1 MNDCFTFAIISYN
14 QQDFILETLESIK
27 YQILHYGS
35 DIHCSLIVGDDH
47 SSDDTVVIIRR
58 WLETNRS
65 LFVCVDIIER
75 EANVGLNRNYLDVL
89 SKIQDEHYKII
100 AGDDLFSC
108 ECVFEWGLE
117 DSINAYYPI
126 ILCKGVLSID
136 EEILNRVL
144 YFAGI
149 QHCNIDDRF
158 RVALGNYMN
167 TPSVFVSKALMTRA
181 VQDTVSQ
188 YHNFEDDPGWY
199 AVLKVNPTATTR
211 FFSKCKVIYRIH
223 EQSLSHGLPSK
234 ENRIFFEDLM
244 RFKLECAKS
253 IPGLHRRLAIFF
265 AFLYLKMMDIG
276 RRTIYISPF
285 YYFEKYKKRHY
296 RKVSMRR
303 SDYVQEREK
312 VNIELE
318 RNTVYY
324 QEIKSS
330 VEQFKAAHV
339 R

>member
-1 MNDCFTFAIISYN
+1 MNECFTFAIISYN

-35 DIHCSLIVGDDH
+35 DIRCSLIVGDDH
-47 SSDDTVVIIRR
+47 SLDDTIVLIRR
-58 WLETNRS
+58 WLETNHS
-65 LFVCVDIIER
+65 LFVRSDIIER
-75 EANVGLNRNYLDVL
+75 DANVGLNRNYLDVL
-89 SKIQDEHYKII
+89 DKIQDEHYKII

-108 ECVFEWGLE
+108 ECVFEWGPE

-158 RVALGNYMN
+158 RVALGDYMN
-167 TPSVFVSKALMTRA
+167 TPSVFVNKTLMTKT

-188 YHNFEDDPGWY
+188 YRNFEDDPGWY
-199 AVLKVNPTATTR
+199 AILKSNPAVTTQ
-211 FFSKCKVIYRIH
+211 FFPKCKVIYRIH
-223 EQSLSHGLPSK
+223 EQSLSHGLSSEK
-234 ENRIFFEDLM
+234 NRMFFEDLL
-244 RFKLECAKS
+244 RFRLECAKNM
-253 IPGLHRRLAIFF
+253 PGLHRKIAVFGAYF
-265 AFLYLKMMDIG
+265 YLKMMDIG

-285 YYFEKYKKRHY
+285 YYFEKYKRRHY
-296 RKVSMRR
+296 RKASMRR
-303 SDYVQEREK
+303 SNYAMERKRIEA
-312 VNIELE
+312 ELE
-318 RNTVYY
+318 HNTIYY
-324 QEIKSS
+324 REIRSS
-330 VEQFKAAHV
+330 AEQFKAAHI